1 MHKIRIVAILLS
13 ISTLSFAGNHSWKLL
28 SPDKNIIMTI
38 EQDSANQS
46 LSYHVDI
53 MSNTLVNVI
62 GNSTL
67 GIERNEQK
75 FVNNL
80 EFVQQSDFKTIAE
93 TYLMMI
99 GRQSGFRNFANETSL
114 TFKTKKGALL
124 QLDCRVYNDG
134 IAFRY
139 VFPEKSDKKYTVK
152 KELTSFRFST
162 AGKAWIQ
169 PYDKPTKWTP
179 GYEKYYENAVTIGS
193 ASPNSEGWAFPAL
206 FEIQNVWAL
215 LTEANLDRNYCG
227 SRLEQNADNGIYKI
241 RFPEPKDGEG
251 TGKLRPVSSL
261 PWVMPWRTII
271 IGTSL
276 NTIFNSAMVSN
287 LADAPKPMDF
297 SWVKPGKS
305 SWSWL
310 TDNNSPK
317 NFETLK
323 KYVDLSAEMH
333 WEYCLVDA
341 NWDLMQGGNIKQLV
355 DYATTKNIGIL
366 MWYNS
371 GGKHNTV
378 SERPRDII
386 SDKNRCAAEFAKL
399 KTWGVK
405 GVKIDFWQSDK
416 QNIIA
421 LYHDVLTLAAEN
433 HLLVNLHGCTL
444 PRGWSRTYPNLISLE
459 AVKGEEAYLF
469 DQEYPEKAPVQNSIL
484 PFTRNVVG
492 PMDYTPVVF
501 SNLKNKHLTTAAHEL
516 ALSIIFNSGVVHF
529 ADNEKSYRSLPAFVK
544 DFLKNVPVTFDETI
558 LLEGYPGKHII
569 IAAQKGEKWFLA
581 GINSKNE
588 STNFSIQCKFLRAG
602 NYTLKQIADGNLSS
616 ENKFYFKQSIIS
628 NNTELNIDFLP
639 YGGFVAEIIAE

>member
-1 MHKIRIVAILLS
+1 MRKIRIVAILLILS
-13 ISTLSFAGNHSWKLL
+13 VLSFAGNHSWKLL

-38 EQDSANQS
+38 EQDSANKS

-67 GIERNEQK
+67 GTERNDQD
-75 FVNNL
+75 FINNL
-80 EFVQQSDFKTIAE
+80 EFVQQSEVKTIDE
-93 TYLMMI
+93 TYQMMI

-124 QLDCRVYNDG
+124 QIDCRVYNDG

-139 VFPEKSDKKYTVK
+139 VFPEISDKKYTVK

-193 ASPNSEGWAFPAL
+193 VSPNTEGWAFPAL

-241 RFPEPKDGEG
+241 RFPESKDGEG
-251 TGKLRPVSSL
+251 TGKVRPVSTL
-261 PWVMPWRTII
+261 PWIMPWRTII

-287 LADAPKPMDF
+287 LADAPKPMDY

-341 NWDLMQGGNIKQLV
+341 NWDLMQGGNIKKLV

-444 PRGWSRTYPNLISLE
+444 PRGWSRTYPNLISME

-492 PMDYTPVVF
+492 SMDYTPVVF
-501 SNLKNKHLTTAAHEL
+501 SNLKNKHLTTSAHEL
-516 ALSIIFNSGVVHF
+516 ALSVIFNSGVVHF
-529 ADNEKSYRSLPAFVK
+529 ADNEKSYRLLPSFVK

-558 LLEGYPGKHII
+558 ILEGYPGEHII
-569 IAAQKGEKWFLA
+569 IAARKGEKWFLA

-588 STNFSIQCKFLRAG
+588 SVNFSIKCNFLRAG
-602 NYTLKQIADGNLSS
+602 NYTIKQITDSNSS
-616 ENKFYFKQSIIS
+616 YENKFYFNQSGVT
-628 NNTELNIDFLP
+628 NNTELKIDFLP

>member
-1 MHKIRIVAILLS
+1 MHRIRIVAILLS
-13 ISTLSFAGNHSWKLL
+13 ISTLLFAGNHSWKLL
-28 SPDKNIIMTI
+28 SPDKNITMTI
-38 EQDSANQS
+38 EQESANQS
-46 LSYHVDI
+46 LLYHVDI

-67 GIERNEQK
+67 GIERNDQK

-80 EFVQQSDFKTIAE
+80 EFVQQSDVKTIDE
-93 TYLMMI
+93 TYQMMI

-114 TFKTKKGALL
+114 TFKNKKGALL

-139 VFPEKSDKKYTVK
+139 VFPEQSDKKYTVK
-152 KELTSFRFST
+152 KELTTFRFST

-193 ASPNSEGWAFPAL
+193 ASPNTEGWAFPAL

-241 RFPEPKDGEG
+241 RFPELKDGEG
-251 TGKLRPVSSL
+251 TGKVQPVSKL
-261 PWVMPWRTII
+261 PWVMPWRTVI

-276 NTIFNSAMVSN
+276 NTIFNSAMINN
-287 LADAPKPMDF
+287 LADAPKSMDY
-297 SWVKPGKS
+297 SWIKPGKS

-310 TDNNSPK
+310 TDNDSPK
-317 NFETLK
+317 NFEMLK

-341 NWDLMQGGNIKQLV
+341 NWDMMQGGDIKKLV
-355 DYATTKNIGIL
+355 YYATTKNIGIL

-433 HLLVNLHGCTL
+433 QLLVNLHGCTL
-444 PRGWSRTYPNLISLE
+444 PRGWSRTYPNLISME

-492 PMDYTPVVF
+492 PMDYTPAVF

-516 ALSIIFNSGVVHF
+516 ALSVIFNSGVVHF

-544 DFLKNVPVTFDETI
+544 DFLKNIPVTFDETI
-558 LLEGYPGKHII
+558 LLEGYPGEHII
-569 IAAQKGEKWFLA
+569 IAARKGEKWFLA

-588 STNFSIQCKFLRAG
+588 PANFSMQCKFLQAG
-602 NYTLKQIADGNLSS
+602 NYTLKQISDGNSSS
-616 ENKFYFKQSIIS
+616 ENKFYFYQSGVT
-628 NNTELNIDFLP
+628 NNTELNIDFLQ